1 MALELN
7 QSKHRIY
14 EYVESRMSF
23 IAPNLSIIVGASTA
37 AKLMGE
43 KSGFRSSHVKHAL
56 HWLDF
61 VPLGGLQVL
70 PVAWLTCQR
79 CPHATWCCWELKD
92 EPCLASAAPPC
103 CPTRASSTTAMSCRR
118 FPRSAKHRRSLCT
131 SAEEPVP
138 EAALSP
144 LVFRTSGERR
154 HVWWLQSARWPAAS
168 TVSMR
173 VPLARWLSGWA
184 VVVFWISLAP
194 RKKKSWLV
202 CLNMFKGWLWPKRG
216 NREEVR

>member
-43 KSGFRSSHVKHAL
+43 KSAFRSCRGKRAL
-56 HWLDF
+56 QRLHL
-61 VPLGGLQVL
+61 VPLCGLQVL
-70 PVAWLTCQR
+70 PGAWLTCQR
-79 CPHATWCCWELKD
+79 CPPVTWCCWELKE

-103 CPTRASSTTAMSCRR
+103 CPTRASSTTVTSCRR
-118 FPRSAKHRRSLCT
+118 FPRSAQHRRSFCS
-131 SAEEPVP
+131 SAEDCVP
-138 EAALSP
+138 EAALSL

-154 HVWWLQSARWPAAS
+154 HVWWRQSVRWPAGS
-168 TVSMR
+168 TVSTR
-173 VPLARWLSGWA
+173 VQMARWLSGWA
-184 VVVFWISLAP
+184 VVLFLISLSQ
-194 RKKKSWLV
+194 KKTKTKADW
-202 CLNMFKGWLWPKRG
+202 CTI
-216 NREEVR
+216 